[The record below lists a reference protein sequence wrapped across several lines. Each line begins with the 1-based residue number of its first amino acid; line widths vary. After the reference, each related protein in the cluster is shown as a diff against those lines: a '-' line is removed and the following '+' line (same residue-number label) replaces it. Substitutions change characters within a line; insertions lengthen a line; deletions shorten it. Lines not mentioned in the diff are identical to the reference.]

1 MYRNVGRSVGCK
13 RQTRQW
19 VARTFPF
26 FTLTLAVCLL
36 TPRDASATSATSTAA
51 PRAVQSGR
59 GGGYQRSP
67 QRRSRKSSIDARV
80 ARLSERL
87 NLNEVQRVDLKKLLE
102 SQQVQSKRLWDNQ
115 EIAPMDRMTE
125 LRVLQ
130 EDTQKKFHALLT
142 EEQRKKYD
150 QLLQQASGQNPPQEN
165 EKDAH

>member
-1 MYRNVGRSVGCK
+1 MYRNVGRSVRCN
-13 RQTRQW
+13 RQTRKW

-26 FTLTLAVCLL
+26 FALTLAICFI
-36 TPRDASATSATSTAA
+36 TRRDASATSATSRTST
-51 PRAVQSGR
+51 VQAGR

-115 EIAPMDRMTE
+115 EIAPMDRMTR
-125 LRVLQ
+125 LRLLQ
-130 EDTQKKFHALLT
+130 EDTQKQFHALLT